1 MILNN
6 IIAIKSEDLDDNL
19 PSWKW
24 LQHLIKTL
32 GEDGMSSE
40 ESSVENCVMNVLRVK
55 NMDWWRNIKKEL
67 EIIDLQWVIDKDIF
81 SLQGSRPL
89 PRKCAPDNPVMSW
102 DLVIGLPKALYDGL
116 WMSELNEWH
125 KELLKIL
132 GEKFPS
138 MKVVMGWSQ

>member
-24 LQHLIKTL
+24 LQRLIKTL

-40 ESSVENCVMNVLRVK
+40 ESSVENSVTNILRVK
-55 NMDWWRNIKKEL
+55 NMDWRRNIEKEL
-67 EIIDLQWVIDKDIF
+67 EIIDLQRVIDKDIF

-89 PRKCAPDNPVMSW
+89 PRKCAPDNPVTSLLILDHVTSGLTKPPCCLGSAQLKENMTKPGFEPRTSW
-102 DLVIGLPKALYDGL
+102 HIPRC
-116 WMSELNEWH
+116 SNH
-125 KELLKIL
+125 
-132 GEKFPS
+132 
-138 MKVVMGWSQ
+138 

>member
-40 ESSVENCVMNVLRVK
+40 ESSVENCVMNVL
-55 NMDWWRNIKKEL
+55 
-67 EIIDLQWVIDKDIF
+67 
-81 SLQGSRPL
+81 
-89 PRKCAPDNPVMSW
+89 
-102 DLVIGLPKALYDGL
+102 
-116 WMSELNEWH
+116 
-125 KELLKIL
+125 
-132 GEKFPS
+132 
-138 MKVVMGWSQ
+138 